1 MQKNS
6 VFLRTVYI
14 TSTILLCLFLGIY
27 GIFSAYKSIRQIA
40 FGEYR
45 NAVEIKEDE
54 IKILDFE
61 LN

>member
-6 VFLRTVYI
+6 VLLRTVYI
-14 TSTILLCLFLGIY
+14 TTIIILCIFFGVY
-27 GIFSAYKSIRQIA
+27 GCFSAYKNIRQLA

-45 NAVEIKEDE
+45 DAVEITEGK

-61 LN
+61 F

>member
-14 TSTILLCLFLGIY
+14 TTTILLCLIFGVY
-27 GIFSAYKSIRQIA
+27 GVFSAYKNIRQIA

-45 NAVEIKEDE
+45 SPIEITREG

-61 LN
+61 I

>member
-6 VFLRTVYI
+6 ILLRTVYI
-14 TSTILLCLFLGIY
+14 TTTILFCLIFGIY
-27 GIFSAYKSIRQIA
+27 GVFSAYKNIRQLA

-45 NAVEIKEDE
+45 KAIEITEDE

-61 LN
+61 F